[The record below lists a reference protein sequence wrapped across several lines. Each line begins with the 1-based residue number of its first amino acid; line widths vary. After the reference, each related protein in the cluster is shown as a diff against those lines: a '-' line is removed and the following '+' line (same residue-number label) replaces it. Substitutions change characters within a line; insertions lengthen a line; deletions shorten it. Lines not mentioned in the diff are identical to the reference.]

1 MVKKNVGAALTA
13 VPDDEDT
20 PLRSIMSGAG
30 DALLGDENSRRAL
43 LQIGLQ
49 MMQPVAMGQS
59 VAGHIG
65 QGIGAGGE
73 AVGRIEAEELK
84 RKKQED
90 ELDIAQRGLDIK
102 AQDSASYAKGIGLKN
117 LIDRQALQTERLQHA
132 ATLAGNKNH
141 YQAAVETF
149 KLVRDTQ
156 NSPMYDSKNPDPIV
170 ERYKG
175 KTIPEIE
182 KMLREG
188 DLSAGM
194 LTPQGAAAP
203 SGLPAGAKQAPD
215 GNYYVPDP
223 KRPGKYLK
231 VNP

>member
-59 VAGHIG
+59 VVGHIG

-102 AQDSASYAKGIGLKN
+102 AQDLASYAKGIGLKN

-132 ATLAGNKNH
+132 ATLAGNKD
-141 YQAAVETF
+141 YIAMAKAQLAALDDPYGLAN
-149 KLVRDTQ
+149 KDDPVRKKYAGKDIREIAEIMRQEDLARGGGGAGPTTK
-156 NSPMYDSKNPDPIV
+156 SRDDEALEWARANPSDPRAAKI
-170 ERYKG
+170 RQR
-175 KTIPEIE
+175 
-182 KMLREG
+182 L
-188 DLSAGM
+188 GM
-194 LTPQGAAAP
+194 
-203 SGLPAGAKQAPD
+203 
-215 GNYYVPDP
+215 
-223 KRPGKYLK
+223 
-231 VNP
+231 